1 MKRTYFVPSTSLQV
15 FLDGYISNFNDVRV
29 FYALNQESESIDEV
43 VFVPFPG
50 YKNLDS
56 NGSII
61 STSAN
66 DGQSDKKI
74 SKVDSYT
81 AKPDLALYREYKYT
95 ADKLLPFSSFR
106 IKIIGTS
113 TNQAIVPQIRNLRVI
128 ALA

>member
-1 MKRTYFVPSTSLQV
+1 MK
-15 FLDGYISNFNDVRV
+15 
-29 FYALNQESESIDEV
+29 V

-56 NGSII
+56 NVVLLVLQLMMVNLI
-61 STSAN
+61 
-66 DGQSDKKI
+66 KRI

-106 IKIIGTS
+106 IKVIGTS
-113 TNQAIVPQIRNLRVI
+113 TNQAIVPQIRNLRVM